1 MISQLIAAFLLGLIV
16 LFYPSYACKEKK
28 NNGFEV
34 RFLFHS
40 KQFVNIHRTFFFLL
54 LQLYLAGH
62 DKAEKIEEK
71 IVVSSKRFRALSN
84 PHEYL
89 ILLFFCSLNPR
100 STPPP
105 PTSPSLKLIPRI
117 LFIYPGVCQLF
128 FSLNGSLSKYSVNFL
143 QIQKLFIDLQAFLCG
158 QFLPREDGGVKF
170 CDVLFSSKGRR
181 KVGDFDWV
189 KKKKKKTPSKESL
202 CKANLYF
209 FFFLFY

>member
-1 MISQLIAAFLLGLIV
+1 MTKL
-16 LFYPSYACKEKK
+16 KK
-28 NNGFEV
+28 LKKKLSWVQND
-34 RFLFHS
+34 
-40 KQFVNIHRTFFFLL
+40 FVHFQTPMNIWFSF
-54 LQLYLAGH
+54 
-62 DKAEKIEEK
+62 
-71 IVVSSKRFRALSN
+71 
-84 PHEYL
+84 
-89 ILLFFCSLNPR
+89 FFCSLNPR